1 LIWRKCA
8 NSERSINV
16 LRRLSMFDFQ
26 ALADYFQK
34 QADRTRDP
42 ERKAHYQRCA
52 DEYRA
57 KAKEAECAP
66 DKPIPGEAP
75 GGTGEAPGGIGKKPV

>member
-1 LIWRKCA
+1 M
-8 NSERSINV
+8 S
-16 LRRLSMFDFQ
+16 DFT

-42 ERKAHYQRCA
+42 ERKAHYQKCA

-57 KAKEAECAP
+57 KAREAEGSEG
-66 DKPIPGEAP
+66 KPTPEKRQPPNKTAR
-75 GGTGEAPGGIGKKPV
+75 

>member
-1 LIWRKCA
+1 M
-8 NSERSINV
+8 S
-16 LRRLSMFDFQ
+16 DFS

-34 QADRTRDP
+34 QAARTRNP

-57 KAKEAECAP
+57 KAKGVEGSRG
-66 DKPIPGEAP
+66 KPTPEKRQPPNKTAR
-75 GGTGEAPGGIGKKPV
+75 